1 MTSSAT
7 LPPLHIEP
15 RSEFARILRD
25 EPFAASDNGSNG
37 AQLTDST
44 QLINRA
50 FDRLIVQS
58 ATRLSGAVVLR
69 LCLLFALTCGGA
81 AFVFAGNLLATA
93 LATAVGALFP
103 VALLALRRSRRRTQ
117 LAEQFPALVEQI
129 LRAVRA
135 GRGLEQ
141 SLEQISARTSAP
153 LGEELRL
160 ALRRRELGLTL
171 GEALSEL
178 GERTGLS
185 GAHVLVS
192 AIRLSERH
200 GGELT
205 DCLQY
210 LVHTQQATAQRN
222 RQWRETTAAEW
233 ATGVLVFL
241 LQALVVWLFI
251 VADPQQISRLSASRA
266 SLGLVAAAG
275 AILIAGW
282 YCVLRLSA
290 ARRST

>member
-1 MTSSAT
+1 MTSSPT

-15 RSEFARILRD
+15 RPEFARILRD
-25 EPFAASDNGSNG
+25 EPFAASDDDSNG
-37 AQLTDST
+37 AHPSDSAR
-44 QLINRA
+44 LINRA

-58 ATRLSGAVVLR
+58 ATGLSGAVVLR
-69 LCLLFALTCGGA
+69 LGLLFALTCGGS
-81 AFVFAGNLLATA
+81 AFVFSGNLLITA
-93 LATAVGALFP
+93 LATSAGTLFP
-103 VALLALRRSRRRTQ
+103 VALLALRRFRRRIK

-129 LRAVRA
+129 LRSVRG

-141 SLEQISARTSAP
+141 TLEEISAHTPAP

-171 GEALSEL
+171 GAALSEL

-200 GGELT
+200 GGDLT
-205 DCLQY
+205 DCLQH
-210 LVHTQQATAQRN
+210 LAHTQQASAQRT
-222 RQWRETTAAEW
+222 RQLRETTAAEW
-233 ATGVLVFL
+233 ATSVLVFL

-266 SLGLVAAAG
+266 SLGLIAAAG

-282 YCVLRLSA
+282 YCVLRLST